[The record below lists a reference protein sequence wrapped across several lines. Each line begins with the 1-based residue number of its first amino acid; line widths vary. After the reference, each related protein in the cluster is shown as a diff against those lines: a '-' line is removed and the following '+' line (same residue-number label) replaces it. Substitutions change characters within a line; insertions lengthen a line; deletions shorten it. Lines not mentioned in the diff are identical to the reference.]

1 MLKVAV
7 DWERDIN
14 SWQQQYKKV
23 LHIPVVVV
31 RISWSWDLLT
41 NDYFLIT
48 LSTSVAGH
56 QYETRVSDTFVI
68 SSNDVLLSCSLPS
81 FASEYLMV
89 TAWVTSQ
96 GQEIVKSDS
105 LGNQS
110 SLDLVLYSSLSCT
123 HLFVLFFHFNFLLFS
138 LL

>member
-1 MLKVAV
+1 M
-7 DWERDIN
+7 
-14 SWQQQYKKV
+14 
-23 LHIPVVVV
+23 
-31 RISWSWDLLT
+31 T

-110 SLDLVLYSSLSCT
+110 SLDLVLYPSLSCT
-123 HLFVLFFHFNFLLFS
+123 LLFIFIFS
-138 LL
+138 L